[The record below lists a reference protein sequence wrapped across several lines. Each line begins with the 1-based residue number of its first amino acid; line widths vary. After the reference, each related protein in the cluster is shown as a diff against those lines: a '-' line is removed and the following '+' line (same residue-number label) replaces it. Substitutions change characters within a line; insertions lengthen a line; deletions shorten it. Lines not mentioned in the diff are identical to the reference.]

1 MPTDLPTEQDLI
13 QLIVSS
19 WVALHAGTLD
29 NTRRDLL
36 DQQRPNWEQEAQQLL
51 AESLLAYVTVE
62 MVQPDL
68 EHDQK
73 VDPMAVASPQEFTQR
88 LQGHVLDFLEYH
100 QDLPKIRQEKS
111 H

>member
-13 QLIVSS
+13 RLIVSS

-29 NTRRDLL
+29 SARRDLL
-36 DQQRPNWEQEAQQLL
+36 DQQRPNWETEAQQLL
-51 AESLLAYVTVE
+51 AESLLAYAAVE

-68 EHDQK
+68 ENDQNI
-73 VDPMAVASPQEFTQR
+73 DPMEVASPQDFTQR
-88 LQGHVLDFLEYH
+88 LQGHVLDFLEYR
-100 QDLPKIRQEKS
+100 QDLPKVRRVKA